1 MASTFLGLTIA
12 ASGLSTYQTQINVTG
27 NNLANVDTPGYTRQ
41 TVKQTAS
48 EALRAYTSY
57 GQIGTGVSANE
68 ISQVRNKYYDAK
80 YWSTNTGCGE
90 YNTKSY
96 YMKQLENV
104 FKEDDKTSGY
114 ISAFSTFFN
123 SLNEASKRSLD
134 VPTLTQLVNDSQT
147 FADYFNYLSSN
158 LSNIQEDL
166 NEEIK
171 TYTDKINGIAKQ
183 IYSLNQQINVS
194 EQAGG
199 NASSLRDQRALL
211 IDELSEIVPVEIKE
225 TDIETSFG
233 TKTGATNY
241 SVSILGQKLV
251 DNDGYKQ
258 LECVARTNRVN
269 QSDVDGLYDLQW
281 EGGNTVNVLSAG
293 SSGILKALYDLRD
306 GNNTNNFSGKIQ
318 SVTSVNANNT
328 QVKISSS
335 TFSNL
340 DQLTLNEKGTI
351 KLGSKEFSYDS
362 FSATYNAVSKEY
374 EYTFNI
380 TSNNASV
387 TSALVGTSASIG
399 DSVNYCGIPY
409 YMSQINEFTRSF
421 AKAVND
427 ILVTGF
433 NAAGEVGGILYTGTS
448 AAGTEYDF
456 AVSGAISSIT
466 HAGGNS
472 QVSVAADNGETAIPQ
487 ASGSLFING
496 VKYEYDSYTYNSTT
510 NVYTYQIKGSV
521 DTGLVGKNADNY
533 SLVRDSGSDSY
544 YFLTAANLK
553 VSSVMIKN
561 PSALGTTTDR
571 NNNTD
576 AGDVLARLYK
586 IQEDTDELS
595 FRGGS
600 ASQFLVCMTS
610 DSSVDGQTATT
621 FSKKYSSLL
630 ETIKNQ
636 RLSVSGVDGDEETIS
651 LVKFQNAYDMSC
663 KLVSVLQQMYD
674 KLINETGV

>member
-521 DTGLVGKNADNY
+521 DTGLVGKNVDNY